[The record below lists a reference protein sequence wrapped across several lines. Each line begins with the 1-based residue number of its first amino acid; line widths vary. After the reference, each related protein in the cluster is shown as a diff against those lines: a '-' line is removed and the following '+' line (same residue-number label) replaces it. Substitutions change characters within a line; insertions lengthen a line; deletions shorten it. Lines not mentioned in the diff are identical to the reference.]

1 MSDNYCRLII
11 GIVGSFVL
19 LCITSLNLV
28 DRLIASIIIGY
39 FFGLCNN
46 TTLNLGGVIIHL
58 QNEYNRIKN
67 L

>member
-19 LCITSLNLV
+19 LGITS
-28 DRLIASIIIGY
+28 
-39 FFGLCNN
+39 
-46 TTLNLGGVIIHL
+46 LNLGGVIIHL